1 MENNSINIGIE
12 ETTVTEKKSKLKAI
26 VIALLVA
33 LISVVA
39 VTVGLIAF
47 EASKTFDS
55 VALVKSE
62 IELGSD
68 NSLVSLV
75 SYDKEKVSKV
85 EVAESGG
92 FGINKAGTYSVTYSV
107 TSVKGKTKDFVF
119 EVTVKDTVAPK
130 LELSQRVVYLMT
142 KAEFDINDYATA
154 TDKSKTQTVCF
165 DEMLDTNK
173 EGMYLLGV
181 YAKDGSGNKS
191 EKQEFTVY
199 VENREN
205 CDVRFANFGD
215 TKDVVERYEPAK
227 DGKFV
232 KGDELSI
239 LKYKITEQGHTTD
252 LTYYFNSKGELF
264 LVTFEIET
272 KHKDPD
278 GYIGDYYKIDDALE
292 EKFGKPSVSDVYT
305 GSLYSGCSSD
315 AQALILGQ
323 IAYGSVWRLDDMNV
337 AHTLVK
343 DGEITHFYSYQ
354 SKNHDA
360 PSGY

>member
-1 MENNSINIGIE
+1 MENNIMSTNIVE
-12 ETTVTEKKSKLKAI
+12 AKVTEKKTKLKTIII
-26 VIALLVA
+26 VLLAALVL
-33 LISVVA
+33 VVA

-47 EASKTFDS
+47 EESKTFDS

-75 SYDKEKVSKV
+75 SYDKEKVSKI
-85 EVAESGG
+85 EVTEIGG
-92 FGINKAGTYSVTYSV
+92 FGINKAGTYSVTYTA
-107 TSVKGKTKDFVF
+107 TSVKGKTENFVF
-119 EVTVKDTVAPK
+119 EITVKDTVAPK

-142 KAEFDINDYATA
+142 KAEFDINDYSTA

-165 DEMLDTNK
+165 DEELDTSK

-181 YAKDGSGNKS
+181 YAKDESGNKS

-215 TKDVVERYEPAK
+215 TKDVVERYEPSK
-227 DGKFV
+227 DGEFV
-232 KGDELSI
+232 KGAELSI

-272 KHKDPD
+272 KHKNPD
-278 GYIGDYYKIDDALE
+278 GYISDYYKIDKVLE

-305 GSLYSGCSSD
+305 GNLYGGCSSD

-323 IAYGSVWRLDDMNV
+323 IAYGSVWRFDDMNV

-343 DGEITHFYSYQ
+343 DGEITHFYSCQ
-354 SKNHDA
+354 SNNHDA